1 MTKLFVLSFTFIFL
15 SFNSFSQQF
24 PNEREKFAKE
34 WQRILE
40 DIDAQ
45 EFAKKELPRLLKIP
59 KCTDS
64 HFSKMVEACNLFYS
78 KKVPVYPQLYQ
89 YMQCWVYQSDGKF
102 STGFNADWQTIAKSY
117 LDKEEQLT
125 FFLEFSNDLFKYGA
139 LSNQGDFI
147 WSFEKGELSWNTE
160 KKLTIN
166 CNNGNL
172 SCRVIRR
179 NEPVDSIIVY
189 NTSGVYEVFKNKWE
203 GAKGMITWEKV
214 KFDKSKTFANLRTY
228 KFELNVAKLKVD
240 TVELTTPYFSTPILG
255 KLFDKTILELNEG
268 ERSPQFNSFEKRLKI
283 SELNENMDY
292 DGGFSLQGDKFIGQ
306 GTIDKQAK
314 IYLKFNG
321 KAIFEISS
329 LDFEMNPKKV
339 IARDSRLKL
348 IYPNGDS
355 LVQTDSYTNIDL
367 VKKEL
372 VVSAKQ
378 ENSHF
383 LPFYDSYFKI
393 YIYAP
398 TLKWRINSAI
408 PYFTYEEG
416 TAIEQRSA
424 SIESV
429 DFFDR
434 SLFQKYKGMS
444 NSHPF
449 NLISKKVKETGKRR
463 MKLTDFANAIGQVAE
478 NAEMLAVELA
488 GDGFIQ
494 FNDQTKMILV
504 EEKLIHFN
512 QANSGEGDFDQLR
525 IICDFRPIKNGIDNK
540 DPNILAYN
548 EAVTSR
554 RSRQVAYAAI
564 DLNKLNIRF
573 NEVESV
579 LLSAAQKTEIFLDSS
594 FIVMEK
600 NRDLRF
606 CGWLVSGKME
616 IHTPL
621 SKFDYHS
628 FKVNILSS
636 DNTYLRVNPLNPQDA
651 SSGETIPML
660 NSISNFKGE
669 LLIDNPENRSGK
681 NRNNGQFPLLKSI
694 EDAYVFYN
702 LKEIVNGAYD
712 SLRFYYALRPFE
724 IDSLDNFNEKSFQLS
739 GKLVSGGI
747 FPDLTENLKI
757 MNDYSFGFSTM
768 APDMGYPFY
777 GTDSKY
783 KNKIILSGNGLQ
795 GSGSIDFIHSNS
807 ISNKLTF
814 LPDSTIG
821 LAKFV
826 NKQISVGVKFP
837 EVKSEQ
843 AYICYQPKNEL
854 LKVSSYREIPL
865 EVFEQQAYMIGE
877 IRIKKTGTTGKGT
890 MELKDV
896 SLKAELFNITDLEFD
911 SPSSS
916 FFLRNQF
923 SKQGENPLSIQSDSL
938 KAFVSFKERKGDF
951 TSSGTKRIKFPP
963 NEFYCQMDRFTWF
976 MDRESID
983 FEKDKKNE
991 TSFESSAGLVKE
1003 NFFSLNK
1010 LQDSLRFKSLSARYD
1025 LKEQAIF
1032 CKKVDFVEV
1041 ADARIYPDSG
1051 LIVVRKGAILDPLKN
1066 AQIVANDV
1074 DTFHRFIDANI
1085 QIFSRDVF
1093 QGICKFPY
1101 RDNENN
1107 VTVIPM
1113 KLIKGDK
1120 TLTVASGEILEKDNF
1135 KLSKYFDYF
1144 GKIDIYSN
1152 SKGLLLDGSTR
1163 LNHSCKYDRSWM
1175 KFKDK
1180 VEAENVQIPIAENV
1194 VNAKNERLAVGF
1206 LWRDSQKMDSLRIYP
1221 AFLSKLEGVND
1232 PSLFS
1237 SNGYIQFND
1246 RANEFQIGSKDR
1258 LNKKDSL
1265 SNILTLH
1272 LGTCFL
1278 TGMGDI
1284 NLGVNYGEVKIDGY
1298 GKIEYSTEDQKTNI
1312 SMNAR
1317 ISMPVSKDVME
1328 NLSNKL
1334 KSVEEFSDLDLKKP
1348 NYGLR
1353 FNFAHWVGAD
1363 KAEDI
1368 FKDYDDDKLKKM
1380 PDGLDQTFVLA
1391 GLQLESFGTTKGGG
1405 RKVEKGLISKQK
1417 QIGLISVNGSPILK
1431 MVNSQM
1437 FFNQTNSD
1445 ESGQCFYWNFSTPDE
1460 KKYFMYY
1467 GIDKKDGDLGFYSN
1481 DENFKKTITDIK
1493 PDKRKSKNF
1502 KFDLIEDAKAL
1513 NLLSKLNGY
1522 LLYK

>member
-1 MTKLFVLSFTFIFL
+1 
-15 SFNSFSQQF
+15 
-24 PNEREKFAKE
+24 
-34 WQRILE
+34 
-40 DIDAQ
+40 
-45 EFAKKELPRLLKIP
+45 
-59 KCTDS
+59 
-64 HFSKMVEACNLFYS
+64 
-78 KKVPVYPQLYQ
+78 
-89 YMQCWVYQSDGKF
+89 
-102 STGFNADWQTIAKSY
+102 
-117 LDKEEQLT
+117 
-125 FFLEFSNDLFKYGA
+125 
-139 LSNQGDFI
+139 
-147 WSFEKGELSWNTE
+147 
-160 KKLTIN
+160 
-166 CNNGNL
+166 
-172 SCRVIRR
+172 
-179 NEPVDSIIVY
+179 
-189 NTSGVYEVFKNKWE
+189 
-203 GAKGMITWEKV
+203 
-214 KFDKSKTFANLRTY
+214 
-228 KFELNVAKLKVD
+228 
-240 TVELTTPYFSTPILG
+240 
-255 KLFDKTILELNEG
+255 
-268 ERSPQFNSFEKRLKI
+268 
-283 SELNENMDY
+283 
-292 DGGFSLQGDKFIGQ
+292 
-306 GTIDKQAK
+306 
-314 IYLKFNG
+314 
-321 KAIFEISS
+321 
-329 LDFEMNPKKV
+329 
-339 IARDSRLKL
+339 
-348 IYPNGDS
+348 
-355 LVQTDSYTNIDL
+355 
-367 VKKEL
+367 
-372 VVSAKQ
+372 
-378 ENSHF
+378 
-383 LPFYDSYFKI
+383 
-393 YIYAP
+393 
-398 TLKWRINSAI
+398 
-408 PYFTYEEG
+408 
-416 TAIEQRSA
+416 
-424 SIESV
+424 
-429 DFFDR
+429 
-434 SLFQKYKGMS
+434 
-444 NSHPF
+444 
-449 NLISKKVKETGKRR
+449 
-463 MKLTDFANAIGQVAE
+463 
-478 NAEMLAVELA
+478 
-488 GDGFIQ
+488 
-494 FNDQTKMILV
+494 
-504 EEKLIHFN
+504 
-512 QANSGEGDFDQLR
+512 
-525 IICDFRPIKNGIDNK
+525 
-540 DPNILAYN
+540 
-548 EAVTSR
+548 
-554 RSRQVAYAAI
+554 
-564 DLNKLNIRF
+564 
-573 NEVESV
+573 
-579 LLSAAQKTEIFLDSS
+579 
-594 FIVMEK
+594 
-600 NRDLRF
+600 
-606 CGWLVSGKME
+606 
-616 IHTPL
+616 
-621 SKFDYHS
+621 
-628 FKVNILSS
+628 
-636 DNTYLRVNPLNPQDA
+636 
-651 SSGETIPML
+651 
-660 NSISNFKGE
+660 
-669 LLIDNPENRSGK
+669 
-681 NRNNGQFPLLKSI
+681 
-694 EDAYVFYN
+694 
-702 LKEIVNGAYD
+702 
-712 SLRFYYALRPFE
+712 
-724 IDSLDNFNEKSFQLS
+724 
-739 GKLVSGGI
+739 
-747 FPDLTENLKI
+747 
-757 MNDYSFGFSTM
+757 
-768 APDMGYPFY
+768 
-777 GTDSKY
+777 
-783 KNKIILSGNGLQ
+783 
-795 GSGSIDFIHSNS
+795 
-807 ISNKLTF
+807 
-814 LPDSTIG
+814 
-821 LAKFV
+821 
-826 NKQISVGVKFP
+826 
-837 EVKSEQ
+837 
-843 AYICYQPKNEL
+843 
-854 LKVSSYREIPL
+854 
-865 EVFEQQAYMIGE
+865 
-877 IRIKKTGTTGKGT
+877 
-890 MELKDV
+890 
-896 SLKAELFNITDLEFD
+896 
-911 SPSSS
+911 
-916 FFLRNQF
+916 
-923 SKQGENPLSIQSDSL
+923 
-938 KAFVSFKERKGDF
+938 
-951 TSSGTKRIKFPP
+951 
-963 NEFYCQMDRFTWF
+963 

-1010 LQDSLRFKSLSARYD
+1010 EQDSLRFKSLSAKYD

-1066 AQIVANDV
+1066 AQIVANDI

-1334 KSVEEFSDLDLKKP
+1334 KNVEEFSDLDLKKP

-1380 PDGLDQTFVLA
+1380 PDGLDQTFVIA
-1391 GLQLESFGTTKGGG
+1391 GLQLESFGTAKGGG